1 MKLKI
6 GDKVPEFSVKDQNGK
21 VITNEKFE
29 GKKWVLYF
37 YPKEMTPGC
46 TVQACNIRDN
56 YESLTKLGIEIY
68 GVSMDIES
76 RHKKFIE
83 KYNLPF
89 PLIVDTDKK
98 LIETFGVWGSKKFLG
113 RTYDGI
119 HRNTFVMNENNIII
133 GLIEKPKVKNHTSE
147 ILEIYNNCAI

>member
-37 YPKEMTPGC
+37 YPKDMTPGC